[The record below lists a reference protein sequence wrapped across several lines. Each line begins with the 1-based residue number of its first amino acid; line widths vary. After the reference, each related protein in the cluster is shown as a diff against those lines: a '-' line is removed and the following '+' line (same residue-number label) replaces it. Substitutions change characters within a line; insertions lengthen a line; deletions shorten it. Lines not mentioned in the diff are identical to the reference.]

1 MQQGSLDKK
10 GKYLEIA
17 MLANKKILEV
27 ENMSTAT
34 KEIIYE
40 MAKKQGWLEQERVD
54 IAKNFLRGR
63 DRLKKL

>member
-1 MQQGSLDKK
+1 MQRGSLDKK